1 MPVLKRFGALLGP
14 ALVRTFLL
22 YLNSKTNIKK
32 SKMKSSILFIFILTT
47 SLFAAAQ
54 TQSPNFGTCFTKANK
69 KSIVNKMDNFLT
81 RVSEETNCP
90 KEKLTYAVTEYYTV
104 FYTKTCRHLPKKITF
119 DACGQKRTYKHNGL
133 SGAIFYWLLGS
144 WTLEK

>member
-1 MPVLKRFGALLGP
+1 METRDHINGANLKSH
-14 ALVRTFLL
+14 T
-22 YLNSKTNIKK
+22 SKTKIQT
-32 SKMKSSILFIFILTT
+32 SKMKKSLLLILLLTAT
-47 SLFAAAQ
+47 FFAAGQ
-54 TQSPNFGTCFTKANK
+54 TQSLNFGTCFTKANK

-90 KEKLTYAVTEYYTV
+90 KDKLTYSVTEYYTV
-104 FYTKTCRHLPKKITF
+104 FYSKTCRHLPKKITF

-133 SGAIFYWLLGS
+133 SGAILHWLLGS

>member
-1 MPVLKRFGALLGP
+1 M
-14 ALVRTFLL
+14 
-22 YLNSKTNIKK
+22 KT
-32 SKMKSSILFIFILTT
+32 SILLIFILTT

-90 KEKLTYAVTEYYTV
+90 KEKLTYTVTEYYTV

-119 DACGQKRTYKHNGL
+119 EACGQKRTYKHNGL
-133 SGAIFYWLLGS
+133 SGAIFLLAFRELDFGKINS
-144 WTLEK
+144 KKCLYRKFSRSLF

>member
-1 MPVLKRFGALLGP
+1 MN
-14 ALVRTFLL
+14 T
-22 YLNSKTNIKK
+22 
-32 SKMKSSILFIFILTT
+32 SKMKKSLFLGLILTT
-47 SLFAAAQ
+47 TFFASGQ
-54 TQSPNFGTCFTKANK
+54 TQSLNFGTCFSNANK

-90 KEKLTYAVTEYYTV
+90 KEKLTYTVTEYYTV

-119 DACGQKRTYKHNGL
+119 DVCGQKRTYKHNGL
-133 SGAIFYWLLGS
+133 SGAILYWLLGS

>member
-1 MPVLKRFGALLGP
+1 LFVFVVHFNDLTHYWLSVQIITNGQYIVLG
-14 ALVRTFLL
+14 V
-22 YLNSKTNIKK
+22 
-32 SKMKSSILFIFILTT
+32 
-47 SLFAAAQ
+47 
-54 TQSPNFGTCFTKANK
+54 CFTKANK

-90 KEKLTYAVTEYYTV
+90 KDKLTYTVTEYYTV
-104 FYTKTCRHLPKKITF
+104 FYTKTRRHLPKKITF

-133 SGAIFYWLLGS
+133 SGAILYWLLGS